1 MIKEYYSIKEVAEKL
16 KITTNGVMYY
26 IKRNNLTNLLETN
39 KNGLLT
45 ISNDNYVKLVKYRKD
60 KQMEMLKARAVATNN
75 KQTKIFKN
83 NNKSS
88 NAEMLRDY
96 ADIFLKEKDKQI
108 AILQSQ
114 IEDLKEDL
122 RSKDA
127 IINNLITNNAEQL
140 KVLNATSQLVALQEP
155 KAKRSLLDKF
165 LGREIK
171 A

>member
-75 KQTKIFKN
+75 KQTKIFKS

-88 NAEMLRDY
+88 NAEMLKEY

-122 RSKDA
+122 RSKDV

-140 KVLNATSQLVALQEP
+140 KILNATSQLVALQEP

-165 LGREIK
+165 LGREVK